1 MASGSDDGTIFLTNL
16 LSYRQELLFKHQV
29 EIKKVYLINI
39 YPQVLFL
46 DPFDCLVATDSFGT
60 VFFIGVG
67 LSKFKQKVLLQKV
80 YRTTSL
86 TNKEEQFPVMA
97 LSYFRDKGLLFL
109 GDELGNIKVI
119 VIKYVQI
126 WDLNDLLNKI
136 QIHRYEDKKTK
147 IRFNMKEE
155 GDKDEGQNFFET

>member
-1 MASGSDDGTIFLTNL
+1 
-16 LSYRQELLFKHQV
+16 
-29 EIKKVYLINI
+29 
-39 YPQVLFL
+39 
-46 DPFDCLVATDSFGT
+46 
-60 VFFIGVG
+60 
-67 LSKFKQKVLLQKV
+67 
-80 YRTTSL
+80 
-86 TNKEEQFPVMA
+86 MA